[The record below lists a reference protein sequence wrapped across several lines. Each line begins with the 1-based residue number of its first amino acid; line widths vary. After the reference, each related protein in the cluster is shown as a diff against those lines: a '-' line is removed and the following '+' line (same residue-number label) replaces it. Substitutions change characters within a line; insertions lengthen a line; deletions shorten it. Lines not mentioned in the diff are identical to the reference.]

1 MGIALAVAIIL
12 AVCIIILFAETLAF
26 IRRIDED
33 VMDTKALVAQLF
45 DVVRG
50 LRDEIDEAT
59 ATPAKVT
66 DPFEK
71 PKEIY
76 QSTKHIIVPK
86 TPDEIRNENFNK
98 IQEGAEY
105 GSAT

>member
-12 AVCIIILFAETLAF
+12 AVCITILFAEILAF

-45 DVVRG
+45 DVTRG
-50 LRDEIDEAT
+50 LRDEIDEAK

-86 TPDEIRNENFNK
+86 TPDEIRNENYNK
-98 IQEGAEY
+98 IREGAEY

>member
-1 MGIALAVAIIL
+1 MGIALAVAIVL
-12 AVCIIILFAETLAF
+12 AVCITILFAAILAF

-33 VMDTKALVAQLF
+33 VMDTKALVAHLF
-45 DVVRG
+45 DVARG
-50 LRDEIDEAT
+50 LREEIDEVKS
-59 ATPAKVT
+59 TPAKVT

-98 IQEGAEY
+98 IREGAEY